1 MVKVTIAIFG
11 EDADMHLNVP
21 KAIVAGVAGTAV
33 MTIVAVF
40 VAPMM
45 GIPKMN
51 PADMLAAQM
60 GGNVVV
66 GWCAHFMVG
75 IILAV
80 IYAAVAPSMGGPPVV
95 RGMLFGIAPWL
106 LSQVAMMPM
115 MGMPMFSGSMM
126 VAGGSL
132 LGHLV
137 YGAVVGGV
145 YGLPAPAA
153 PLTR

>member
-1 MVKVTIAIFG
+1 MGNVTILNLG
-11 EDADMHLNVP
+11 EDPDMPLNVP
-21 KAIVAGVAGTAV
+21 KAIVAGVLGTAV
-33 MTIVAVF
+33 LTMVAVF

-51 PADMLAAQM
+51 PADILASQM
-60 GGNVVV
+60 GGNIVL
-66 GWCAHFMVG
+66 GWGAHFMVG

-95 RGMLFGIAPWL
+95 RGMLYSIAPWL

-145 YGLPAPAA
+145 YGMPAPAA
-153 PLTR
+153 LAHA